1 VAELHGGPHYYVV
14 LYDRR
19 TDRWCR
25 MIEVR
30 PRLRDQVIEALG
42 IEPLDYGEMALG
54 PEQLGTLA
62 EIMDFT
68 PDLER
73 FAYTF
78 ETVPG

>member
-1 VAELHGGPHYYVV
+1 VAELHESPHYYVV

-19 TDRWCR
+19 TDEWRQ

-30 PRLRDQVIEALG
+30 PRLRGRVIEALG

-73 FAYTF
+73 YVYHF